1 MYQRQP
7 TPADAPLAA
16 PDDSALPV
24 TAAETVTDTVTLAS
38 QAATQLAASAD
49 LAKPSRPP
57 EVFAEIWKDGMKV
70 GTVYTDGQAVLP
82 NELGGTTSGGLGAIA
97 YLRAEEVAHR
107 AGGQVRYVDIPALQ
121 VAQTRAQLRSAYGG

>member
-7 TPADAPLAA
+7 APADATLAA
-16 PDDSALPV
+16 PDDSAPAPV
-24 TAAETVTDTVTLAS
+24 VAPETDTVTLES
-38 QAATQLAASAD
+38 TAAAKTSLAAD
-49 LAKPSRPP
+49 AKPSRPP
-57 EVFAEIWKDGMKV
+57 EVFAEIWKDGMKI

-82 NELGGTTSGGLGAIA
+82 NELGGTTSGGHGAIA

-121 VAQTRAQLRSAYGG
+121 VAQTRAQLRSAYGV

>member
-7 TPADAPLAA
+7 APADAPLAA
-16 PDDSALPV
+16 PDDSALPAAAAD
-24 TAAETVTDTVTLAS
+24 TATDTVTLDS
-38 QAATQLAASAD
+38 HAATQVAGTAD
-49 LAKPSRPP
+49 IGKSSRPP
-57 EVFAEIWKDGMKV
+57 EVFAEIWKDGVKI

-82 NELGGTTSGGLGAIA
+82 NELGGTTSGGHGAIA

-121 VAQTRAQLRSAYGG
+121 VAQTRAQLRSAYGV